1 VTARSDGHPGGA
13 ARPEHAGGAN
23 GSRPR
28 RLGGT
33 MGAAANRAGEWLR
46 RTPEETVALQNA
58 KAVLDGLDFYPRKV
72 RIGRVRILHVP
83 WLFRLPWFRRF
94 HGYEMGPLILL
105 KRPIGRTPHELIVH
119 ELCHVWQ
126 DQDHRLRMWWSYVAQ
141 GYAENPHEVEAR
153 AAAAAAAAQ

>member
-13 ARPEHAGGAN
+13 ARPEHAGGAT

-33 MGAAANRAGEWLR
+33 VGAAANRAGERLR

-153 AAAAAAAAQ
+153 AAAAAAAQ

>member
-1 VTARSDGHPGGA
+1 MTARSGGQPGGE
-13 ARPEHAGGAN
+13 ARPEDAAGAGAS
-23 GSRPR
+23 GAR
-28 RLGGT
+28 RLGDAV
-33 MGAAANRAGEWLR
+33 GAAVNRVGGWLR
-46 RTPEETVALQNA
+46 RSPEETAALQRA

-83 WLFRLPWFRRF
+83 WLFRAPWFRRF

-105 KRPIGRTPHELIVH
+105 KRPIDETPDDLIVH

-153 AAAAAAAAQ
+153 AAAAAAQ